1 MQRATG
7 WIANRWRSGCA
18 GKLMVIIGGMIL
30 GCCLLS
36 VPVAII
42 NPSTPTPSTR
52 TQPVVDIA
60 PTATATDTAEPTA
73 TATAEPATNTPA
85 PTDTPIPTD
94 TPAPT
99 QPPTAPP
106 PTSTPR
112 PAAPVVVPPV
122 VPPVRSGGAVNPF
135 TCAGGCTTAPDPSCN
150 IKGNVNSRGERI
162 YHTPALRDYDRT
174 NVRPEEGDRWFC
186 TEEEARAAGFRRA
199 QR

>member
-1 MQRATG
+1 MQHVDDVVG
-7 WIANRWRSGCA
+7 KRWRSGCV
-18 GKLMVIIGGMIL
+18 GKLYVTGMGI
-30 GCCLLS
+30 LLS
-36 VPVAII
+36 ICLCSGLAALVPSRA
-42 NPSTPTPSTR
+42 PATR
-52 TQPVVDIA
+52 TQPIIA
-60 PTATATDTAEPTA
+60 ITPTVADTAEPTA
-73 TATAEPATNTPA
+73 TATAEPATDTPA

-106 PTSTPR
+106 PTNTPR
-112 PAAPVVVPPV
+112 PVAPVVVPPV

-135 TCAGGCTTAPDPSCN
+135 TCIGGCTTAPDPSCN

>member
-1 MQRATG
+1 MQNVTR
-7 WIANRWRSGCA
+7 WIGTRWQSGCA

-60 PTATATDTAEPTA
+60 PTATDTVEPTA
-73 TATAEPATNTPA
+73 TATSEPPTDTPQPL
-85 PTDTPIPTD
+85 PTDTPIP
-94 TPAPT
+94 
-99 QPPTAPP
+99 PTATPIP
-106 PTSTPR
+106 PTSVPTVARPTNTPL
-112 PAAPVVVPPV
+112 PPVVVPPV
-122 VPPVRSGGAVNPF
+122 RTNPDVPLF
-135 TCAGGCTTAPDPSCN
+135 TCDGGCTTAPDPTCN

-199 QR
+199 MR

>member
-1 MQRATG
+1 MQYVDDVVG
-7 WIANRWRSGCA
+7 KRWRSGCV
-18 GKLMVIIGGMIL
+18 GKLYVTGMGI
-30 GCCLLS
+30 LLS
-36 VPVAII
+36 ICLCSGLAALA
-42 NPSTPTPSTR
+42 PSRAPATR
-52 TQPVVDIA
+52 TQPIIA
-60 PTATATDTAEPTA
+60 ITPTATDTAEPTA
-73 TATAEPATNTPA
+73 TITVEPATDTPA

-94 TPAPT
+94 TPVPT

-106 PTSTPR
+106 PTNTPR

-135 TCAGGCTTAPDPSCN
+135 TCIGGCTTAPDPSCN

-174 NVRPEEGDRWFC
+174 NIRPEEGDRWFC
-186 TEEEARAAGFRRA
+186 TEEEAQQAGFRRA